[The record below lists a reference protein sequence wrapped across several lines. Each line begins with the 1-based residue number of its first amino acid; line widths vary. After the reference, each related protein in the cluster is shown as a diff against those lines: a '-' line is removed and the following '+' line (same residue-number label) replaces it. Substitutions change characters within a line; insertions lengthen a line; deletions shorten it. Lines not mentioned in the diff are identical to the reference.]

1 MAMASKTNTV
11 VYGLICVLVYIT
23 SNHYSKAFDY
33 NIRRLDD
40 SNRYIHTPI
49 TGISNQSRKP

>member
-1 MAMASKTNTV
+1 MAMASKTHTV

-40 SNRYIHTPI
+40 SNRPI